1 MIYNSNEAYFYMVVS
16 KTSLPLIKQ
25 NNSQKTT
32 QGWTFN
38 PPIKLYICTWT
49 KGVNQN
55 SSYKVQNDMCTP
67 QIDEKKKDT
76 KML

>member
-25 NNSQKTT
+25 NKSQKTT

-55 SSYKVQNDMCTP
+55 RPYKVQ
-67 QIDEKKKDT
+67 KKKKTQKCYKKQVDQSV
-76 KML
+76 